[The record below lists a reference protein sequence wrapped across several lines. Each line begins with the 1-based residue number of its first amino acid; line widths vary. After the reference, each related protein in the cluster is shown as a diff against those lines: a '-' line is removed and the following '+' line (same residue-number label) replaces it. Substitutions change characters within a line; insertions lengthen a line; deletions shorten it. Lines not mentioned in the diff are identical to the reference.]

1 MRRIEMTYEERLAQ
15 AKAYTKAHKVQAT
28 ASGQKFPRG
37 TLVHVQKE
45 MPESMSHFESDF
57 DAIVEYSYAQKFG
70 GGEAGQSGHVY
81 SLIQLENG
89 VPVNSIAWY
98 DEDLLTLV
106 DARTELGE
114 EILRGWASE
123 YGE

>member
-1 MRRIEMTYEERLAQ
+1 
-15 AKAYTKAHKVQAT
+15 
-28 ASGQKFPRG
+28 
-37 TLVHVQKE
+37 
-45 MPESMSHFESDF
+45 
-57 DAIVEYSYAQKFG
+57 
-70 GGEAGQSGHVY
+70 
-81 SLIQLENG
+81 